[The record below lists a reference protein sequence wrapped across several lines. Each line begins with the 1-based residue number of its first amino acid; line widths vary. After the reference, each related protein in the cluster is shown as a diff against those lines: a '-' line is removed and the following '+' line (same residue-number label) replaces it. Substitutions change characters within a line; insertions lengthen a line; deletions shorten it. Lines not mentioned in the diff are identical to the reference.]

1 VALRWTPLAYSD
13 LRRLH
18 SFLEPVDARAAVRAV
33 QLIITRAERIT
44 EQPRLGER
52 LIRFGDREV
61 RRVVVENYEIRYEL
75 RQTDIILL
83 RVFHTRE
90 DR

>member
-1 VALRWTPLAYSD
+1 MALRWTSLAYGD

-18 SFLEPVDARAAVRAV
+18 SFLQPVDARAAARAV
-33 QLIITRAERIT
+33 QLIINRVERIA

-52 LIRFGDREV
+52 LTQFGDREV
-61 RRVVVENYEIRYEL
+61 RRALVEKYEIRYEL
-75 RQTDIILL
+75 RQADIILL